1 MIDSANT
8 PLLVAIVVAL
18 SAAAF
23 LIEQRTH
30 IGKKLSGVVIA
41 MFSMMILANL
51 RIVPGTAPAYDFVY
65 AWVVPVA
72 IPMFLFKANLVAI
85 FKETGKTLI
94 AFLLGGLGAA
104 VGSIVMFFLLYRG
117 EETFKLLGLFAAT
130 YVGGTIN
137 FVAISEILE
146 IQGDTLA
153 AAVAADNVVMAL
165 TIMVLFLAPGI
176 RWLADKFNLDE
187 ASYREPDSKGPGEA
201 RFGGEDVVWTMT
213 LAIVIAGGSMFIG
226 TFIPKIPHILIGT
239 VVTVAL
245 ATAFPKFFSNIGG
258 SEEIGLFFMYLF
270 FAVIGATADFGM
282 IIEKGGYLFLYA
294 GGTVAIHLAFL
305 LVGGRLLK
313 LPLPELLVAS
323 NANLGGPTTACGM
336 AMAKRWDRLIAPA
349 VLVGLFGYAIATF
362 LGWNLVTLMKMIVG

>member
-270 FAVIGATADFGM
+270 FAVSGATADFGM

-294 GGTVAIHLAFL
+294 GGTVAIHLVFL

>member
-1 MIDSANT
+1 MIGAANT
-8 PLLVAIVVAL
+8 PLLIAVVVAV

-23 LIEQRTH
+23 IVEQRTK

-41 MFSMMILANL
+41 MFSMMILAN
-51 RIVPGTAPAYDFVY
+51 IGMVPGSAPAYDFVF

-72 IPMFLFKANLVAI
+72 IPMFLFRANLVAI
-85 FKETGKTLI
+85 FRETGKTLI
-94 AFLLGGLGAA
+94 AFLLGGFGAL

-117 EETFKLLGLFAAT
+117 EETFKMLGLFAAT

-137 FVAISEILE
+137 FVAISEILH
-146 IQGDTLA
+146 ISGDTLA

-165 TIMVLFLAPGI
+165 ALIFLFLATSI
-176 RWLADKFNLDE
+176 RWLADKFKLDE
-187 ASYREPDSKGPGEA
+187 SQYRETGSKGAGQA
-201 RFGGEDVVWTMT
+201 KFGGEDVVWTFT
-213 LAIVIAGGSMFIG
+213 LAIVIAGGSMFVG
-226 TFIPKIPHILIGT
+226 TFIPQIPHILIGT

-245 ATAFPKFFSNIGG
+245 ATAFPKFFGNIGG
-258 SEEIGLFFMYLF
+258 SEEIGIFLMYLF
-270 FAVIGATADFGM
+270 FTVIGASADFGI

-294 GGTVAIHLAFL
+294 GGTVAIHLIIL
-305 LVGGRLLK
+305 LVGGRLLG

-362 LGWNLVTLMKMIVG
+362 LGWNLVALMKMIVQ